1 MNLSDARFK
10 LLLYLG
16 SLTFILYLDRVCI
29 GKAATAIEK
38 DLGISD
44 AAMGWVFTAFTIA
57 YGLFEVPTGSWGDR
71 YGSRRILT
79 RIVLWWSAF
88 TILTGCVPAFSWGLP
103 TPAWL
108 AALLP
113 GRTVVLAIDSF
124 LLLLIVRFLF
134 GAGEAGAL
142 PNAARVVSRW
152 YPRRER
158 GLAHGVILTCMLVGG
173 AASPILAGKIIQ
185 NFGWRWTFLAFGLL
199 GLVWGA
205 LFYAWFRDDP
215 AEHPEVSPQE
225 LQWIR
230 SDSPVREGNSPHPPI
245 PWAFIVSSSNVW
257 LLGGIISCAAF
268 ASYFYF
274 NWFPRYLENGRGL
287 PEESTGWLAGLVL
300 AGGAC
305 GSLSGSVIASWLDRR
320 GEQGRWRR
328 PLVGSGLMIIA
339 GLFVRLSLTCEN
351 AWLATLC
358 VALAFG
364 FAQAQQATWWAVV
377 ADISGKHLGAMFG
390 LMNSLGVPGAS
401 LSTVFAGQYVAAR
414 KMAGFEGREA
424 WDPALNYYAAVL
436 VVGGILWLC
445 VDPRRSAVEPDAET
459 AEGLRSGRLVPAVP
473 EDLGPEPVPAS

>member
-16 SLTFILYLDRVCI
+16 TLTFILYLDRVCI
-29 GKAATAIEK
+29 GKAASAIEH

-44 AAMGWVFTAFTIA
+44 GAMGWVFTAFTIA
-57 YGLFEVPTGSWGDR
+57 YGLFEVPTGTWGDR
-71 YGSRRILT
+71 FGSRRILT

-103 TPAWL
+103 TPGWL
-108 AALLP
+108 SALFP
-113 GRTVVLAIDSF
+113 GREIVFAIDSF
-124 LLLLIVRFLF
+124 LVLLLVRFLF
-134 GAGEAGAL
+134 GAGEAGAI

-158 GLAHGVILTCMLVGG
+158 GLAHGVVLTCMLVGG
-173 AASPILAGKIIQ
+173 AASPILAGKIIESW
-185 NFGWRWTFLAFGLL
+185 GWRWAFLLFGLL
-199 GLVWGA
+199 GLVWAA
-205 LFYAWFRDDP
+205 LFHHWFRDDP
-215 AEHPEVSPQE
+215 ADHPEVSPAE
-225 LQWIR
+225 LQLIH
-230 SDSPVREGNSPHPPI
+230 SDSQLRDSKSPHPPV
-245 PWAFIVSSSNVW
+245 PWAFVVSSWNVW

-287 PEESTGWLAGLVL
+287 AEKDTGLLAGTVL

-305 GSLSGSVIASWLDRR
+305 GTLLGSVIASRLDRR

-328 PLVGSGLMIIA
+328 PLVGCGLMVTA
-339 GLFVRLSLTCEN
+339 GIFVRLSLEFEDPL
-351 AWLATLC
+351 LATLC
-358 VALAFG
+358 VTLAFG
-364 FAQAQQATWWAVV
+364 LAQAQQATWWAVV

-401 LSTVFAGQYVAAR
+401 LSTVFAGRFVEAR
-414 KMAGFEGREA
+414 KVAGFVGRAA
-424 WDPALNYYAAVL
+424 WDPVLNYYVAVL
-436 VVGGILWLC
+436 ILGGILWLL

-459 AEGLRSGRLVPAVP
+459 AEALLAGRLAPVPP
-473 EDLGPEPVPAS
+473 EDLAPEPVPAG

>member
-1 MNLSDARFK
+1 MNLSDARFT

-29 GKAATAIEK
+29 GKAASAIEA

-57 YGLFEVPTGSWGDR
+57 YGLFEVPTGNWGDR

-103 TPAWL
+103 TPGWL
-108 AALLP
+108 AALAP
-113 GRTVVLAIDSF
+113 GRPISLAIDSF
-124 LLLLIVRFLF
+124 LLLLVVRFLF

-173 AASPILAGKIIQ
+173 AASPILAGQIIQ
-185 NFGWRWTFLAFGLL
+185 SFGWRWTFLTFGLL

-205 LFYAWFRDDP
+205 LFYIWFRDDP
-215 AEHPEVSPQE
+215 AEHPDVSPEE
-225 LQWIR
+225 LRLIQG
-230 SDSPVREGNSPHPPI
+230 DSPVRDANSPHPPI
-245 PWAFIVSSSNVW
+245 PWTFILSSSNVW

-287 PEESTGWLAGLVL
+287 AEESTGWLAGLVL

-305 GSLSGSVIASWLDRR
+305 GSLSGSVIASWLDRQ
-320 GEQGRWRR
+320 GEKGRWKR
-328 PLVGSGLMIIA
+328 PLVGCGLMVMA
-339 GLFVRLSLTCEN
+339 GILVLVSRELEN
-351 AWLATLC
+351 PRLATLC
-358 VALAFG
+358 VAVAFG

-401 LSTVFAGQYVAAR
+401 LSTVFAGQFVAAR
-414 KMAGFEGREA
+414 KEAGFDGREA
-424 WDPALNYYAAVL
+424 WDPVLGYYAAVL
-436 VVGGILWLC
+436 VAGGLLWLF

-459 AEGLRSGRLVPAVP
+459 AEGLKAGRLFPAVP
-473 EDLGPEPVPAS
+473 EDLGGEPVPAG